1 MPTCITYHH
10 QRLPAAIIRGSA
22 QHSWGKA
29 PSGISNGSF
38 DNYFPPEKH
47 IAFVRLLAPF
57 HCQCRADKKKK
68 KKLESTNYPPLT
80 HGCAINQTQSERD
93 PARERETRREDSCR
107 LPRSLPVCPWGTGKL
122 SRGRA
127 KKQCS
132 ALSTLSYLQTPLC
145 AGDWQRLCFPQP
157 FRCGTSN
164 MAHNMK
170 GHIEQQSGV
179 LRLLNPSPE
188 DQCEMEPLHTTLIDD
203 GPIK

>member
-1 MPTCITYHH
+1 MYNLSPPETASCNYKGQCTTFLGESSKWHL
-10 QRLPAAIIRGSA
+10 QWQFWQLLSSR
-22 QHSWGKA
+22 KA
-29 PSGISNGSF
+29 HCFCQASGSF
-38 DNYFPPEKH
+38 PLS
-47 IAFVRLLAPF
+47 VQSR
-57 HCQCRADKKKK
+57 QKKKK
-68 KKLESTNYPPLT
+68 KSWNPPIT
-80 HGCAINQTQSERD
+80 HLWLMAVPLIKHRASETQQG
-93 PARERETRREDSCR
+93 RETRREDSCR

>member
-1 MPTCITYHH
+1 MYNLSPPETASCNYKGQCTTFLGESSKWHL
-10 QRLPAAIIRGSA
+10 QWQFWQLLSSR
-22 QHSWGKA
+22 KA
-29 PSGISNGSF
+29 HCFCQASGSF
-38 DNYFPPEKH
+38 PLS
-47 IAFVRLLAPF
+47 VQSR
-57 HCQCRADKKKK
+57 KKK

-93 PARERETRREDSCR
+93 PARERETRREYSCR

>member
-1 MPTCITYHH
+1 MYN
-10 QRLPAAIIRGSA
+10 LS
-22 QHSWGKA
+22 
-29 PSGISNGSF
+29 
-38 DNYFPPEKH
+38 PPETASCNYKG
-47 IAFVRLLAPF
+47 
-57 HCQCRADKKKK
+57 QCRDILGGELQVASPMAVLTITFLQKSTLLLSGFWLLSTVSAEQTKKKK

-132 ALSTLSYLQTPLC
+132 ALSTLSYLKTPLC